1 MANKNIKLKGLFLD
15 DERYPQ
21 DVTWIQ
27 YPEDVEWTIVRSFQD
42 FSLEL
47 ARGDTDYQVYSFDHD
62 IQSYI
67 DGREYTGYDCLKLL
81 LGIETMINNKLDNT
95 QFFFHTQNPVGKK
108 NMESYYQNY
117 VKFVKEQN

>member
-1 MANKNIKLKGLFLD
+1 MTTRLKGLFID
-15 DERYPQ
+15 DERIPQ
-21 DVTWIQ
+21 DVTWIK
-27 YPEDVEWTIVRSFQD
+27 YPENVEWTIVRSFQD

-47 ARGDTDYQVYSFDHD
+47 AHGDTYYQVYSFDHD

-67 DGREYTGYDCLKLL
+67 DGREYTGYDCLKCLL
-81 LGIETMINNKLDNT
+81 SIETMIGNKLDNT
-95 QFFFHTQNPVGKK
+95 QFFFHSQNPVGKK